1 MKYIQSFIIIFTIM
15 LTACVSAESDT
26 LKKAR
31 TRQAEMLKAAQII
44 DSLIS
49 LNSKNIDIE
58 LAEMSQDTSLA
69 ADSIKLGTYMEMRE
83 RGNFYS
89 ELQNALSDWRLQT
102 KLLPENGIDATAFP
116 EGTTDADV
124 LTSIENADKALNE
137 IKLRCEAGR

>member
-1 MKYIQSFIIIFTIM
+1 MKYISSSIIIFTIM
-15 LTACVSAESDT
+15 LTACVSAESET

-44 DSLIS
+44 DSLIG
-49 LNSKNIDIE
+49 LNSKNIDVE
-58 LAEMSQDTSLA
+58 LAEMSQDSSLS
-69 ADSIKLGTYMEMRE
+69 ADSTKLAVYMGMRE
-83 RGNFYS
+83 RSNFYS

-124 LTSIENADKALNE
+124 LTSMENADKALNE

>member
-1 MKYIQSFIIIFTIM
+1 MKYISSSIIIFTIM
-15 LTACVSAESDT
+15 LTACVSAESET

-44 DSLIS
+44 DSLIG
-49 LNSKNIDIE
+49 LNSKNIDVE
-58 LAEMSQDTSLA
+58 LAEMSQDTSLS
-69 ADSIKLGTYMEMRE
+69 ADSTKLAVYMGMRE
-83 RGNFYS
+83 RSNFYS

-102 KLLPENGIDATAFP
+102 KLLPENGIDATVFP

-124 LTSIENADKALNE
+124 LTSMENADKALNE

>member
-1 MKYIQSFIIIFTIM
+1 MKYISSSIIIFTIM
-15 LTACVSAESDT
+15 LTACVSAESET

-44 DSLIS
+44 DSLIG
-49 LNSKNIDIE
+49 LNSKNIDVE
-58 LAEMSQDTSLA
+58 LAEMSQDTSLS
-69 ADSIKLGTYMEMRE
+69 ADTIKLGAYMEMRE
-83 RGNFYS
+83 RSNFYS

-124 LTSIENADKALNE
+124 LTSMENADKALNE